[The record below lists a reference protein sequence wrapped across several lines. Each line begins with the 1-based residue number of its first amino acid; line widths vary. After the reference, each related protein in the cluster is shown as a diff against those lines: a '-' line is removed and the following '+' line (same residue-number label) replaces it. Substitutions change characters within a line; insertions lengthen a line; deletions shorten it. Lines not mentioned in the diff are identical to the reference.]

1 MVHVHAAGYRDRSRE
16 VWQRAR
22 WGAWRAKR
30 AVETARALDESL
42 RFLGTTARR
51 RRVAADYTVRGHPI
65 RLVHRSD
72 DSWVFHE
79 VFVDGF
85 YDLPDDFP
93 PPARI
98 ADLGGNIGMF
108 ALYTAIHW
116 PEAEIVAFEP
126 DPANA
131 ARYRWTMEHNRV
143 RGRLIE
149 ACAAARDGTVSFA
162 VGQESLAHITSD
174 GSGTELPAVDA
185 FPHLETADLIK
196 MDIEGG
202 EWPLLLDPRFAQLP
216 ASTVLMEYHPHLC
229 PEPDARAAAISA
241 LTTAGYAPQP
251 IFHDKEN
258 GVGML
263 RAFRSD
269 AR

>member
-1 MVHVHAAGYRDRSRE
+1 MFAQAVGCRDWSRQ

-22 WGAWRAKR
+22 WRAWRAR
-30 AVETARALDESL
+30 RTLETARALDESL
-42 RFLGTTARR
+42 RFLSTAVRR
-51 RRVAADYTVRGHPI
+51 RQIAADYTLRGHPV
-65 RLVHRSD
+65 RLVHGSHD
-72 DSWVFHE
+72 QWVFHE
-79 VFVDGF
+79 VFVDRF
-85 YDLPDDFP
+85 YDLPHDFP
-93 PPARI
+93 PPGRI

-131 ARYRWTMEHNRV
+131 GRYRWTMEHNRV
-143 RGRLIE
+143 PGRLIE
-149 ACAAARDGTVSFA
+149 ACAAAQDGTLSFA
-162 VGQESLAHITSD
+162 AGQESLAHITSD
-174 GSGTELPAVDA
+174 GSGTEVPAVDA

-202 EWPLLLDPRFAQLP
+202 EWSLLLDPRFTQLP

-229 PEPDARAAAISA
+229 PQPDARAAAISA
-241 LTTAGYAPQP
+241 LTTAGYSPQP
-251 IFHDKEN
+251 IFHDEKS

-263 RAFRSD
+263 RAFRSNG
-269 AR
+269 R